1 MRLENPHGQALPSL
15 PGLTGP
21 QWLACTSVPLRAPF
35 LAVRDTVGRDY
46 VNNLPRWRG
55 WSGDEALWMSETLP
69 VCGGMIM
76 LKSSERELLRQSGA

>member
-21 QWLACTSVPLRAPF
+21 QWLASTSVPLRAPF

-55 WSGDEALWMSETLP
+55 WGGYEGLWMSETLL

-76 LKSSERELLRQSGA
+76 LKSSKRGLLWQSDA